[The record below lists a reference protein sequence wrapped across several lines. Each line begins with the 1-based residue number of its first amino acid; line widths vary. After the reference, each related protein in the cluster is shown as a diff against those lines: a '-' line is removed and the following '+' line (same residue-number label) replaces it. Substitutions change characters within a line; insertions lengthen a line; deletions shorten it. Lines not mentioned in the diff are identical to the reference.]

1 MLINTS
7 KNKYNA
13 YNISNGRFFSS
24 EVKPIVVYKQLNS
37 NKTNILKENEG
48 KSGVY
53 RFVNDINN
61 KSYIGSSVRLNK
73 RFHVYFSKLT
83 ITNELKKANSYIYRA
98 ILKYNYDNFRLEI
111 LEYCDKKD
119 IIIREQFYIDSL
131 KPEYNISKVAN
142 SWLGNKH
149 TPESK
154 YLMRKNRVNSLL
166 RKTNHLLATGHVTT
180 VVNSKDNTIKMYAS
194 VREAAKDLGVSY
206 VTVLNYINKNKLL
219 HNMYII
225 TKKEKV

>member
-142 SWLGNKH
+142 S
-149 TPESK
+149 
-154 YLMRKNRVNSLL
+154 
-166 RKTNHLLATGHVTT
+166 
-180 VVNSKDNTIKMYAS
+180 
-194 VREAAKDLGVSY
+194 
-206 VTVLNYINKNKLL
+206 
-219 HNMYII
+219 
-225 TKKEKV
+225 